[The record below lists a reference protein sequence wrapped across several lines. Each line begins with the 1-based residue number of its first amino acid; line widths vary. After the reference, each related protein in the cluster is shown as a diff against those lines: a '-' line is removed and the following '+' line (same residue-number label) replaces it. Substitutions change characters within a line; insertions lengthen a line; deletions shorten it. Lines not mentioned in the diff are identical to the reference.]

1 MVSLYQSQ
9 NLALLSDIAG
19 KGLAGLDE
27 HQPLGSVLSSSTGVT
42 AAQVDASKP
51 IKS

>member
-9 NLALLSDIAG
+9 NLALFTDIAG
-19 KGLAGLDE
+19 EDLAGLDK
-27 HQPLGSVLSSSTGVT
+27 HLPLGSVLSSSTGVT
-42 AAQVDASKP
+42 AAHGDASKP